1 MTKPDIPEMDAMIAL
16 AARFEAACAADP
28 ALEGAD
34 LGEVLR
40 HVPGKRTICR
50 GKVRGRDCIWRLF
63 DSPQD
68 GVAGR
73 EWVELQRV
81 HAEMQDEDF
90 TVNAPLYHAPEFGL
104 IAVEFVPGT
113 PLMMLIW
120 QSPPEAREALV
131 SPAAGWLRSYTE
143 SSESW
148 WPAKPEGWLKRA
160 ERAAAKQPFSK
171 LRKLERPI
179 IAELARF
186 VPRIEGLEWRT
197 AICHGDF
204 HPNNLIVEGARMTG
218 IDNGGSARI
227 PIYKDMAR
235 FLMHMGRRGVIPS
248 GSRLLGVDGALI
260 ETFSETFAMTEAE
273 RRLILP
279 FMLGIEALIRVE
291 NAQMKRSRVRRAGS
305 MYEALLEDLCKI

>member
-16 AARFEAACAADP
+16 AARFEAAVKADP
-28 ALEGAD
+28 ALEGAE
-34 LGEVLR
+34 LGEMLR
-40 HVPGKRTICR
+40 HVPGKRAICR
-50 GKVRGRDCIWRLF
+50 GTVQGRECIWRVF
-63 DSPQD
+63 HSPQD

-81 HAEMQDEDF
+81 HAGMRDDDH

-104 IAVEFVPGT
+104 VAVEFIAGT
-113 PLMMLIW
+113 PLMALVW
-120 QSPPEAREALV
+120 QSPLEEREALII
-131 SPAAGWLRSYTE
+131 PAARWLRRYTE

-171 LRKLERPI
+171 LHRLERPI
-179 IAELARF
+179 LAELARLL
-186 VPRIEGLEWRT
+186 PRIEGLDWRT

-204 HPNNLIVEGARMTG
+204 HPNNLIVDGARMTG
-218 IDNGGSARI
+218 IDNGGSARM

-235 FLMHMGRRGVIPS
+235 FLMHMGRRGLIPS
-248 GSRLLGVDGALI
+248 GSRVLGVDGAMI
-260 ETFSETFAMTEAE
+260 EAFSETFAMTEAE

-291 NAQMKRSRVRRAGS
+291 HADMTRSRVRRAHA
-305 MYEALLEDLCKI
+305 MYEALLEDLRKI

>member
-16 AARFEAACAADP
+16 AARFEAAVKADP

-34 LGEVLR
+34 LGEMLR

-50 GKVRGRDCIWRLF
+50 GTVQGRDCIWRVF
-63 DSPQD
+63 HSPQD

-81 HAEMQDEDF
+81 HSEMQDDEHR
-90 TVNAPLYHAPEFGL
+90 VNAPLYHAAEFGL

-113 PLMMLIW
+113 PLMALIW
-120 QSPPEAREALV
+120 QSPPEAREAQVL
-131 SPAAGWLRSYTE
+131 PAARWLRSYTE

-160 ERAAAKQPFSK
+160 ERAAAKQPFSR
-171 LRKLERPI
+171 LRKLERPV
-179 IAELARF
+179 IAELSRL
-186 VPRIEGLEWRT
+186 VSRIEGLEWRT

-204 HPNNLIVEGARMTG
+204 HPNNLIVADTRMTG
-218 IDNGGSARI
+218 IDNGGSARM

-248 GSRLLGVDGALI
+248 GSRVLGVDGVLI
-260 ETFSETFAMTEAE
+260 EGFSETFAMTEAE

-291 NAQMKRSRVRRAGS
+291 NPQMKRSRV
-305 MYEALLEDLCKI
+305 